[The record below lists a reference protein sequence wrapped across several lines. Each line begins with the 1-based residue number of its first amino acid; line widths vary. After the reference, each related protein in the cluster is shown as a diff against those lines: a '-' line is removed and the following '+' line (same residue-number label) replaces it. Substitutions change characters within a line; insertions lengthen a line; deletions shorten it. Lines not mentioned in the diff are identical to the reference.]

1 MPVLDETDKKLLE
14 LLQDDSKKTNK
25 AYADQ
30 LNLSTTA
37 VYERIKRLERTG
49 VITKYVALV
58 DKKKVN
64 KSYMVFCHVRLI
76 QHTKEFIGQFEREI
90 GKLKEVT
97 ECYHV
102 SGDYDYILK
111 IHVDDMQTY
120 RDFMITKLTAIHHIG
135 STHSTFM
142 IGQVK
147 HTTAIAI
154 R

>member
-1 MPVLDETDKKLLE
+1 MSTFDEIDKKLLL
-14 LLQDDSKKTNK
+14 LLQEDSKRTNK
-25 AYADQ
+25 AYANE

-58 DKKKVN
+58 DKTEIN
-64 KSYMVFCHVRLI
+64 KSYMVFCQVRLV
-76 QHTKEFIGQFEREI
+76 QHTKEFVLRFEREI
-90 GKLKEVT
+90 LKLDEVT

-111 IHVDDMQTY
+111 IHVTDMQAY

-142 IGQVK
+142 IGEVK
-147 HTTAIAI
+147 NTTAIFV
-154 R
+154 